1 MLKLALD
8 HAVYFPIEVFS
19 AALFFS
25 FLREAGGN
33 PFVKDGGL
41 YCGIPQ
47 MSEALRL
54 AGIHA
59 AKFDPDG
66 QIRLAYARSEWE
78 ARPPGTRIVS
88 LGIRQQ
94 QPR

>member
-8 HAVYFPIEVFS
+8 HAVYFPVEVFS

-25 FLREAGGN
+25 FLRESGGN

-41 YCGIPQ
+41 YCGTPQ
-47 MSEALRL
+47 ITEALRL

-66 QIRLAYARSEWE
+66 QIRIAYARSMWE
-78 ARPPGTRIVS
+78 ARPPGTRIVK
-88 LGIRQQ
+88 LGLWPH
-94 QPR
+94 QPS

>member
-8 HAVYFPIEVFS
+8 HAAYFPIEVFS

-25 FLREAGGN
+25 YLREAGGN

-47 MSEALRL
+47 RTEALRL
-54 AGIHA
+54 AGIQA
-59 AKFDPDG
+59 GLLDPDG
-66 QIRLAYARSEWE
+66 KIRLAYARSMWE
-78 ARPPGTRIVS
+78 GRLPGVRVVT
-88 LGIRQQ
+88 LGLPS
-94 QPR
+94 QPA